1 MNNLKLVVLNSCDKP
16 SSFNALAEAL
26 VKKEINA
33 DFNLIIV
40 SKPTGYDYVRNLLEN
55 LGIDKMPEI
64 IVIDRKKYENI
75 DKFNDEIHRILLKYN
90 FGLIVMSGWLHL
102 FRVGEKYKY
111 KVINLHPALFRTGI
125 KGKGAYGKNVHSAII
140 EKKLPAGCTVHFADD
155 EYDHGPII
163 LEKEIK
169 VLPTDTPET
178 ISLRVRNECVRD
190 ILPRA
195 IQLIAEGKI
204 KIENN
209 KVKIVK

>member
-1 MNNLKLVVLNSCDKP
+1 MPTNLKLVVFNSCDRP
-16 SSFNALAEAL
+16 SSFNALAEAMA
-26 VKKEINA
+26 KKEINA

-40 SKPTGYDYVRNLLEN
+40 SKPTAYDYVKNLLEN

-64 IVIDRKKYENI
+64 IVIDRKKYEI
-75 DKFNDEIHRILLKYN
+75 DKFNDEIHKTLLKYD
-90 FGLIVMSGWLHL
+90 FDLVVMAGWVHL
-102 FRVGEKYKY
+102 FRVGEKYKF
-111 KVINLHPALFRTGI
+111 KIINLHPALFRTGI

-163 LEKEIK
+163 LEKEVK
-169 VLPTDTPET
+169 VLPNDTAES
-178 ISLRVRNECVRD
+178 IAIKVRNECVRD

-204 KIENN
+204 KIEND
-209 KVKIVK
+209 KIKIVE

>member
-1 MNNLKLVVLNSCDKP
+1 MLNLKLAVFNSCDRP
-16 SSFNALAEAL
+16 SSFNALAEAIA
-26 VKKEINA
+26 KKEVDA

-40 SKPTGYDYVRNLLEN
+40 SKPTAYDYVKNLLKD
-55 LGIDKMPEI
+55 LGIDKIPEI

-75 DKFNDEIHRILLKYN
+75 DKFNDEIHKVLLKYD
-90 FGLIVMSGWLHL
+90 FDLIVMAGWIYL

-125 KGKGAYGKNVHSAII
+125 NGKGAYGKNVHSAII

-155 EYDHGPII
+155 EYDHGPVI

-169 VLPTDTPET
+169 VLPNDTAES
-178 ISLRVRNECVRD
+178 IAIKVRNECVRD
-190 ILPRA
+190 VLPRA

-204 KIENN
+204 KIEND
-209 KVKIVK
+209 KVKIM

>member
-1 MNNLKLVVLNSCDKP
+1 MPNLKLAVFNSCDRP
-16 SSFNALAEAL
+16 SSFNALAEAMAN
-26 VKKEINA
+26 KEINA

-40 SKPTGYDYVRNLLEN
+40 SKPTAYDYVKNLLED

-64 IVIDRKKYENI
+64 IVIDRKKYDI
-75 DKFNDEIHRILLKYN
+75 DKFNDEIHKTLLKYD
-90 FGLIVMSGWLHL
+90 FDLIVMAGWIHL

-111 KVINLHPALFRTGI
+111 KIINLHPALFRTGI

-163 LEKEIK
+163 LDKEVK
-169 VLPTDTPET
+169 VLPNDTAES
-178 ISLRVRNECVRD
+178 IAVKVRNECVRD

-209 KVKIVK
+209 TVKIIK